1 MATFEYIVSGIV
13 QGVGYRYY
21 TVRVAAQ
28 LGLTGWVRNTPT
40 GEVQVVASGSP
51 ERLSEFERCL
61 EEGPRMSRVTAV
73 HRLPAPEQDFSGFSV
88 RY

>member
-1 MATFEYIVSGIV
+1 M
-13 QGVGYRYY
+13 
-21 TVRVAAQ
+21 
-28 LGLTGWVRNTPT
+28 PT
-40 GEVQVVASGSP
+40 GEVQVVASGAP